1 MVTITELPRRA
12 ERRGT
17 QAGHSEPGHAED
29 GNCEARD
36 SEARDT
42 APRHASDPGADET
55 PRWMPV
61 RAGIMNVWRYY
72 DETFSFDNGRLLL
85 RGPNGSGKS
94 KALEVL
100 LPFLFDA
107 NLRANRLSTFGTSER
122 TMHWN
127 LMGDGYEP
135 ATRVGFVWL
144 EFGRGEGEKRAWFT
158 CGARLQASKHT
169 STVQPDFFTTTRRI
183 GADLALVDGAN
194 IPLTRGALA
203 EALGGDG
210 ELHPSAADYRSDVR
224 RTLFPDM
231 SEQRYDALIQ
241 ALLQLRTPKL
251 SQHLDPAVVSS
262 LLSRALPP
270 LGQAEISELAE
281 GFERL
286 DRQREQLVKLDAEV
300 DAATQ
305 LLGSARRYAQRV
317 LRSSSDAVIKATSTM
332 TKLTREAGESETR
345 HDQAVAERTELDE
358 KQRTAAESAAD
369 HAARIEALQASDSYR
384 EGQQLDR
391 LREQTRTARD
401 QAEQR
406 QHGAARRRQAATDAD
421 QGADQA
427 HQATAAR
434 LAAADDARHDAERVA
449 ERASMSGT
457 LTHVVDAVDG
467 GVTAG
472 RSLLA
477 AAIESREHQID
488 DVRQAL
494 GTHADSVR
502 DRQRT
507 EEDVRAAVDAEG
519 SAVVDVTAAGVA
531 YDAALGEQER
541 RLAAWADQLTEIR
554 VDRADLLGAVASEP
568 AVGEI
573 VGAAVSRAREGI
585 AGQETSARTVRDE
598 HNRARTDVESELALR
613 RARTEL
619 VPDPPATRTAD
630 REAMAG
636 APLWRLVRFA
646 DGLDE
651 PTQAGIEAAL
661 QASGLL
667 DAWVTPTGGVLL
679 DGGHDIFAIAGAPSA
694 ETGGGVSNVVGAS
707 GGVSGGSSV
716 GNGNGDAERLAPGRG
731 TLGEVLVAEPDVPVG
746 ADVIARLLSS
756 VGYGSQL
763 PSAGTAAISADG
775 RWRLAR
781 LTGSWSVSQAAHI
794 GATARE
800 RARLARIAAL
810 EAQLAQIEA
819 EIAAVDAELD
829 ALTQRRRTVAAEQQ
843 ARPDYHSL
851 NAAEARYRETETRL
865 AAAKE
870 RVSVQRGRL
879 ADAEAAVAA
888 ALRRLSTVAASN
900 GLPAEEQ
907 ALSRLSRTL
916 GELRTAG
923 DLWLE
928 ALSELRH
935 AQARSDTLTDV
946 ARRAVEAAAE
956 DEAAAAE
963 AQAQARR
970 LLVQLEAVEGSVSAP
985 YLELL
990 AEIDRERAAHGD
1002 AQRSAAALQRS
1013 VADLADRIGELR
1025 ERRRADVEKRDEAL
1039 AVRDSAAGRF
1049 RQLAGSILIEDA
1061 GAEVV
1066 LTGADGVR
1074 ATLDA
1079 ARNLA
1084 AVWSGVPYER
1094 KNVADAG
1101 ARLTEAVH
1109 QVREL
1114 LAERAELEIDTDDDV
1129 HLVTAGIDGAR
1140 LSVAALLDQLRADRD
1155 RGQADISAAE
1165 RELFDKTLTGD
1176 TRRHLAARIRQA
1188 GELVDRMNHN
1198 LTQVRTASNISVKL
1212 TWQVDKSLPSGTAA
1226 ARDLL
1231 LKDPVRLRDEDRN
1244 ALHVFFRERIDEAR
1258 AANTAASWEQ
1268 QLAEVFDYTA
1278 WHQFLVRID
1287 RRDGNG
1293 WQELTKRLHGALS
1306 GGEKAIALHLP
1317 LFAAVCAYYESV
1329 PEAPRLIM
1337 LDEVFVGVDA
1347 PNRGQVF
1354 GLLAALNLDLVLTS
1368 DHEWCTYRE
1377 LPGIAVHQLTR
1388 GVDSDDAVT
1397 TARFVWTG
1405 AALLP
1410 DADVGSD
1417 APDGSGEGS
1426 LW

>member
-1 MVTITELPRRA
+1 
-12 ERRGT
+12 
-17 QAGHSEPGHAED
+17 
-29 GNCEARD
+29 
-36 SEARDT
+36 
-42 APRHASDPGADET
+42 
-55 PRWMPV
+55 
-61 RAGIMNVWRYY
+61 
-72 DETFSFDNGRLLL
+72 
-85 RGPNGSGKS
+85 
-94 KALEVL
+94 
-100 LPFLFDA
+100 
-107 NLRANRLSTFGTSER
+107 
-122 TMHWN
+122 
-127 LMGDGYEP
+127 
-135 ATRVGFVWL
+135 
-144 EFGRGEGEKRAWFT
+144 
-158 CGARLQASKHT
+158 
-169 STVQPDFFTTTRRI
+169 
-183 GADLALVDGAN
+183 
-194 IPLTRGALA
+194 
-203 EALGGDG
+203 
-210 ELHPSAADYRSDVR
+210 
-224 RTLFPDM
+224 
-231 SEQRYDALIQ
+231 
-241 ALLQLRTPKL
+241 
-251 SQHLDPAVVSS
+251 
-262 LLSRALPP
+262 
-270 LGQAEISELAE
+270 
-281 GFERL
+281 
-286 DRQREQLVKLDAEV
+286 
-300 DAATQ
+300 
-305 LLGSARRYAQRV
+305 
-317 LRSSSDAVIKATSTM
+317 
-332 TKLTREAGESETR
+332 
-345 HDQAVAERTELDE
+345 
-358 KQRTAAESAAD
+358 
-369 HAARIEALQASDSYR
+369 
-384 EGQQLDR
+384 
-391 LREQTRTARD
+391 
-401 QAEQR
+401 
-406 QHGAARRRQAATDAD
+406 
-421 QGADQA
+421 
-427 HQATAAR
+427 
-434 LAAADDARHDAERVA
+434 
-449 ERASMSGT
+449 
-457 LTHVVDAVDG
+457 
-467 GVTAG
+467 
-472 RSLLA
+472 LLA
-477 AAIESREHQID
+477 AAIDSREHQID

-494 GTHADSVR
+494 GTHADAVR
-502 DRQRT
+502 DRQRA
-507 EEDVRAAVDAEG
+507 EDDVQAAVDAEG
-519 SAVVDVTAAGVA
+519 SAVVDVAEAGLA

-541 RLAAWADQLTEIR
+541 RLVTWADQLTEIR

-573 VGAAVSRAREGI
+573 VGTAVSRAREGI

-598 HNRARTDVESELALR
+598 HNRVRTEVEAELALR

-661 QASGLL
+661 HASGLL
-667 DAWVTPTGGVLL
+667 DAWVTPTGAVLL
-679 DGGHDIFAIAGAPSA
+679 DGGHDIFAIAAATPA
-694 ETGGGVSNVVGAS
+694 ETGGGVSG
-707 GGVSGGSSV
+707 
-716 GNGNGDAERLAPGRG
+716 LAPGPG
-731 TLGEVLVAEPDVPVG
+731 TLGEVLVAEPDLPVG

-756 VGYGSQL
+756 VGYGLQL

-775 RWRLAR
+775 RWRLAQ

-843 ARPDYHSL
+843 ARPDYHAL
-851 NAAEARYRETETRL
+851 NAADARYRESETRL

-870 RVSVQRGRL
+870 RVSAQRGRL
-879 ADAEAAVAA
+879 AGAEAAVAA

-923 DLWLE
+923 DRWLD

-935 AQARSDTLTDV
+935 AQARSDMLTDV
-946 ARRAVEAAAE
+946 ARRAVEAATE
-956 DEAAAAE
+956 EEASATE
-963 AQAQARR
+963 AQAHARR
-970 LLVQLEAVEGSVSAP
+970 LQVQLEAVEGSVSAP

-1025 ERRRADVEKRDEAL
+1025 ERRRADAEKRDEAL

-1049 RQLAGSILIEDA
+1049 RQLAGSVLIEDA

-1066 LTGADGVR
+1066 LTGTDGVR

-1140 LSVAALLDQLRADRD
+1140 LSVAALLDRLRADRD

-1165 RELFDKTLTGD
+1165 RDLFDKTLTGD

-1198 LTQVRTASNISVKL
+1198 LMQVRTASNISVKL

-1231 LKDPVRLRDEDRN
+1231 LKDPVRLRDEDRD

-1337 LDEVFVGVDA
+1337 LDEVFVGVDT

-1368 DHEWCTYRE
+1368 DHEWCTYLE

-1405 AALLP
+1405 AALVPDETDGP
-1410 DADVGSD
+1410 DALGPGTHSAPGRLGQLAGDPDV
-1417 APDGSGEGS
+1417 SGAGS